1 VYWRIPVGFFGGHGS
16 SGTLSFSMGVYA
28 EGYTPPAR
36 DGYLEIIMPHAT
48 YNMYLRDYSSI
59 WPTTLFVDYFYACCR
74 NMNYEAVFNTVREG
88 RPIYKFFV
96 SNAHEGDSVTVNYH
110 DGLLTI
116 PLFWSGGTHPYM
128 LLNGPVDN
136 CFFGCGNGGL
146 PYLEQC
152 WVDLDTAHSGF
163 TGFQILSDTDT
174 LRTFD
179 SLAISAIRPVAVG
192 SDGAEVPL
200 DPNTLLTFAVDS
212 TRLVKFIGVN
222 GDTLPSPLTNVKYG
236 DARQGKIKIVSVAI
250 PKHHFTPTRIT
261 VSDIPDPSKTGFKV
275 VPVRRVLKWVRIPQS
290 GSPWGGQYY
299 DHEPDSVTISS
310 IGCCLTSVAMVMNAF
325 GVNVRVD
332 TLNNWMTRNNL
343 WVAGKKKTT
352 INGRDTTIVYY
363 DLDPTTIKRYPGNSF
378 VKAVGAVGNGIR
390 ATKPLH
396 RPPLSSWTIPTY
408 LFEPWITDT
417 SAVIVQV
424 YNSGSRKTTTG
435 QHWVVVTSATN
446 GQYSIL
452 DPGRLNTTLAQYNNT
467 IYRFW
472 IFKSQ

>member
-1 VYWRIPVGFFGGHGS
+1 
-16 SGTLSFSMGVYA
+16 
-28 EGYTPPAR
+28 
-36 DGYLEIIMPHAT
+36 
-48 YNMYLRDYSSI
+48 
-59 WPTTLFVDYFYACCR
+59 
-74 NMNYEAVFNTVREG
+74 
-88 RPIYKFFV
+88 
-96 SNAHEGDSVTVNYH
+96 
-110 DGLLTI
+110 
-116 PLFWSGGTHPYM
+116 
-128 LLNGPVDN
+128 
-136 CFFGCGNGGL
+136 
-146 PYLEQC
+146 
-152 WVDLDTAHSGF
+152 
-163 TGFQILSDTDT
+163 
-174 LRTFD
+174 
-179 SLAISAIRPVAVG
+179 
-192 SDGAEVPL
+192 
-200 DPNTLLTFAVDS
+200 
-212 TRLVKFIGVN
+212 
-222 GDTLPSPLTNVKYG
+222 
-236 DARQGKIKIVSVAI
+236 
-250 PKHHFTPTRIT
+250 
-261 VSDIPDPSKTGFKV
+261 
-275 VPVRRVLKWVRIPQS
+275 
-290 GSPWGGQYY
+290 
-299 DHEPDSVTISS
+299 
-310 IGCCLTSVAMVMNAF
+310 MVMNAF